1 METLVLVVHV
11 LIAIVMVALVLLQQG
26 KGAEMGASF
35 GSGASGTVFGSAGS
49 AGFLTKL
56 TAFLALAFFVTS
68 LGLAVFAKNKSAAPA
83 EFGTIP
89 APVKTQGLPVFPNA
103 APSAALGSAPKSTAA
118 PAVGDLPV
126 APATK

>member
-11 LIAIVMVALVLLQQG
+11 IVAVVMIALILLQQG

-56 TAFLALAFFVTS
+56 TAGLALVFFVTS
-68 LGLAVFAKNKSAAPA
+68 LGLAVFAKQHSDKAAEALLPVSAAPSLPTLP
-83 EFGTIP
+83 EP
-89 APVKTQGLPVFPNA
+89 ATV
-103 APSAALGSAPKSTAA
+103 
-118 PAVGDLPV
+118 PV
-126 APATK
+126 APLNSDLPTPSK

>member
-11 LIAIVMVALVLLQQG
+11 IMAVVMIALILIQQG

-56 TAFLALAFFVTS
+56 TAGLALVFFVTS
-68 LGLAVFAKNKSAAPA
+68 VSLAVFARNAVDAAVQPA
-83 EFGTIP
+83 AL
-89 APVKTQGLPVFPNA
+89 APVQTSGLPVLPA
-103 APSAALGSAPKSTAA
+103 PAGAPVAPS
-118 PAVGDLPV
+118 GDLPTV
-126 APATK
+126 PAGK

>member
-11 LIAIVMVALVLLQQG
+11 LVAVVMIVLILLQQG

-56 TAFLALAFFVTS
+56 TAGLALVFFLTS
-68 LGLAVFAKNKSAAPA
+68 LGLAVFAKQHSAKAAESLLPTLAAPA
-83 EFGTIP
+83 
-89 APVKTQGLPVFPNA
+89 LPVLPD
-103 APSAALGSAPKSTAA
+103 SAIA
-118 PAVGDLPV
+118 PV
-126 APATK
+126 APLNSDLPTPSK

>member
-11 LIAIVMVALVLLQQG
+11 VMAVVMIGLILIQQG

-56 TAFLALAFFVTS
+56 TAGLALVFFITSIS
-68 LGLAVFAKNKSAAPA
+68 LGVFARHTVDAAALPAPLVPAQTAGLPAIPAAGTAPVAPVPAAP
-83 EFGTIP
+83 
-89 APVKTQGLPVFPNA
+89 
-103 APSAALGSAPKSTAA
+103 
-118 PAVGDLPV
+118 VGDLPM
-126 APATK
+126 APASK

>member
-11 LIAIVMVALVLLQQG
+11 IMAVVMIGLILIQQG

-56 TAFLALAFFVTS
+56 TAGLALLFFVTS
-68 LGLAVFAKNKSAAPA
+68 VSLAVFARNAVDASVQ
-83 EFGTIP
+83 
-89 APVKTQGLPVFPNA
+89 PVLSVPEQSSGLPVLPA
-103 APSAALGSAPKSTAA
+103 APGAPVV
-118 PAVGDLPV
+118 PVGDLPTV
-126 APATK
+126 PADK